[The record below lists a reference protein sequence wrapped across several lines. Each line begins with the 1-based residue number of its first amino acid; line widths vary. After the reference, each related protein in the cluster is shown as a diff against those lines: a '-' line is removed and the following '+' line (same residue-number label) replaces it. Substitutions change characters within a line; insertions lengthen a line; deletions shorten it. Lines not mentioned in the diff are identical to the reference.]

1 MGKED
6 LQDLTLFSFTEFPT
20 ETVLVTE
27 KEEENEL
34 LDPKSLKLTKV
45 IGNNERKKLPPHD
58 TISASGSIQQA
69 ANLLGRI

>member
-6 LQDLTLFSFTEFPT
+6 LQDLTPFSFTEFPT

-45 IGNNERKKLPPHD
+45 IGNNERKKIPLHD
-58 TISASGSIQQA
+58 TISASGSIH
-69 ANLLGRI
+69 